1 MSTPHNE
8 AKNNDIKETILLP
21 GDPLRAKFIAENFLT
36 DVKKF
41 NEIRNMYGFSGK
53 YKGKDVSVMGTG
65 MGIPSIGI
73 YAWELINNYN
83 VKNLI
88 RVGSCGSYQENID
101 INDII
106 LAQGA
111 STNSN
116 FISQFNLPGTFSAI
130 SSFEL
135 LSKAKNIA
143 DNKNIK
149 VNVGNILSS
158 DIFYNDY
165 PEVWK
170 KWAEMGILG
179 VEMETYALYV
189 LASKYNVDALG
200 ILTVSDS
207 LVTKK
212 EISAK
217 ERENSFTNM
226 IEIALELA

>member
-8 AKNNDIKETILLP
+8 ANNNDIKETILLP

-53 YKGKDVSVMGTG
+53 YKGKNVSVMGTG

-116 FISQFNLPGTFSAI
+116 FISQFNLPGTFSAL

-165 PEVWK
+165 PEIWK

>member
-21 GDPLRAKFIAENFLT
+21 GDPLRAKFITENFLT

-116 FISQFNLPGTFSAI
+116 FISQFNLPGTFSAL

-165 PEVWK
+165 PEIWK